1 MLKQLTGPGMV
12 LQGKSGPPVMDIDPD
27 LSLIHIYT
35 TGTFTFNFTNTF
47 QDPFMLAFFTT
58 VGLGASFSLKMC
70 IRDSIRACYLLAS
83 SALYRQATEQVE
95 RYTATGMRLLERTRD
110 PVQQAQFQRLRGG
123 LFCLQGAYDK
133 SRYYLL
139 EAMDALRGQP
149 RSTAVRLQLA
159 AVYCDYGRV
168 CRQRLEYADACSYY
182 KRALSLLGD
191 LPWPGGV
198 WVYVHYGRAAFA
210 LEDHPR
216 ARELFQHGYDNAKVS
231 GELWGRTAASA
242 YTAYYPVSYTHLAE
256 EASR

>member
-1 MLKQLTGPGMV
+1 ML
-12 LQGKSGPPVMDIDPD
+12 
-27 LSLIHIYT
+27 
-35 TGTFTFNFTNTF
+35 
-47 QDPFMLAFFTT
+47 
-58 VGLGASFSLKMC
+58 
-70 IRDSIRACYLLAS
+70 IRACYLLAS

-191 LPWPGGV
+191 PGPGPAASGSMSITGGPLLPWRTIPG
-198 WVYVHYGRAAFA
+198 
-210 LEDHPR
+210 
-216 ARELFQHGYDNAKVS
+216 
-231 GELWGRTAASA
+231 
-242 YTAYYPVSYTHLAE
+242 PVSCFSMGMTTRKFP
-256 EASR
+256 ASCGAGQPPQPTPPIIRPWRGTTSGRRSAWPMPSPASSG